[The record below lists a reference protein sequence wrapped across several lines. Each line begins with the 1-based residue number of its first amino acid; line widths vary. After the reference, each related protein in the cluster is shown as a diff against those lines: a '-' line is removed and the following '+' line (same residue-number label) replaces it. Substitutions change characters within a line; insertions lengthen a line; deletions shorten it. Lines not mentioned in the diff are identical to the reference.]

1 MGLLGCREGLLV
13 VAEYL
18 AWRQERGRLSF
29 WLSLFRSL
37 LTLAVEQSW
46 SAARSS
52 ILQIFISIQSLIMVE
67 EPYYTEVRSLPTP
80 PHSSLTHSP
89 QPGFEKQQT
98 TTEGQIA
105 SELYNER
112 TFVLTRAF
120 VKRACEYPPVG
131 FEDEIKA
138 YYYSG
143 LPTTGP
149 GALAGIVEQA
159 KALLEESE
167 RFHLEDK
174 EEEGEEE
181 EAEAEGRK
189 RVRSVV
195 LPAMNVLTE
204 GAVLSLKRTLKGLE
218 ESL

>member
-1 MGLLGCREGLLV
+1 MLT
-13 VAEYL
+13 
-18 AWRQERGRLSF
+18 RQ
-29 WLSLFRSL
+29 RSPG
-37 LTLAVEQSW
+37 APHE
-46 SAARSS
+46 ARSS
-52 ILQIFISIQSLIMVE
+52 
-67 EPYYTEVRSLPTP
+67 RSLSRSSPSSWSKSPTTP
-80 PHSSLTHSP
+80 RSAPSSSSFTHANPP

-149 GALAGIVEQA
+149 GALVGIVEQA

-167 RFHLEDK
+167 RFHLEPS
-174 EEEGEEE
+174 EEED
-181 EAEAEGRK
+181 EGKK

-195 LPAMNVLTE
+195 IPAQNVLTE
-204 GAVLSLKRTLKGLE
+204 GAVLSLKRTLSGLE
-218 ESL
+218 GLL